1 VAARPPARW
10 AARDMRSACRE
21 LEHPADLLLEI
32 RGPDLPA
39 LFAHALFGLFQA
51 TVELGLVEARGT
63 RRVGSSGTTVA
74 DALRG
79 LLAEALYVFAT
90 EHFLVATA
98 DVTVRGFAAGPEG
111 GAGEVAAVLWGEPYE
126 PGRHRLLTEV
136 KAVTYHRL
144 QVSHPADGWVATVL
158 LDV

>member
-1 VAARPPARW
+1 
-10 AARDMRSACRE
+10 
-21 LEHPADLLLEI
+21 
-32 RGPDLPA
+32 
-39 LFAHALFGLFQA
+39 
-51 TVELGLVEARGT
+51 
-63 RRVGSSGTTVA
+63 
-74 DALRG
+74 LRG

-98 DVTVRGFAAGPEG
+98 DVTVRGFAAGPED

-144 QVSHPADGWVATVL
+144 QVSHTADGWVATVL